1 VFVSLHRKRFKEG
14 ARYARLQ
21 MLDPIA
27 RAEYEALSKRYELTG
42 AFAAAVGDYLK
53 APVVSAINTSKY
65 TGKVN
70 DVIAI
75 SARSRH
81 SFKKN
86 CPYYCNPARLVKFP
100 GL

>member
-1 VFVSLHRKRFKEG
+1 
-14 ARYARLQ
+14 
-21 MLDPIA
+21 
-27 RAEYEALSKRYELTG
+27 LSKRYELTG

-75 SARSRH
+75 SADDNHKITAMQVTIVLPNGTALETGAATFLLGDIDWTYKAKSANTTARR
-81 SFKKN
+81 
-86 CPYYCNPARLVKFP
+86 YYNQGCCY
-100 GL
+100 G